1 MPSHLKQINWA
12 HNYTIQDYNNGLL
25 NTTVCK
31 SWRVGGIR
39 FSCLVNGQI
48 MLKETIWTKENAR
61 LSEESSEKAI
71 DSFPR
76 RYVFGTLASSTT
88 PCALHGN
95 TTSLR
100 IHITDQGFFF

>member
-1 MPSHLKQINWA
+1 ME
-12 HNYTIQDYNNGLL
+12 
-25 NTTVCK
+25 
-31 SWRVGGIR
+31 R
-39 FSCLVNGQI
+39 
-48 MLKETIWTKENAR
+48 KENAR

-71 DSFPR
+71 DSFP

-100 IHITDQGFFF
+100 VHIIDKEEFFF

>member
-1 MPSHLKQINWA
+1 MGDKRQHAQ
-12 HNYTIQDYNNGLL
+12 
-25 NTTVCK
+25 
-31 SWRVGGIR
+31 
-39 FSCLVNGQI
+39 
-48 MLKETIWTKENAR
+48 

-76 RYVFGTLASSTT
+76 RYVICVLASSTT

-100 IHITDQGFFF
+100 VHVAKA